1 MSPPAGPAG
10 DEVAGFVL
18 AGGRSSRM
26 GADKAL
32 VELHGEPLIAHTLKR
47 LREAGIPAA
56 IAGGPPRL
64 QAYAPVV
71 EDAGAGPLGGICA
84 ALASTQAGHAVFL
97 SVDMPLL
104 HASLLSLMVEDAQI
118 TDAAV
123 VLASVR
129 GFAETFPAVVDRR
142 LLPEL
147 QAELRRGNDGCFA
160 ALRAA
165 AETMRRPF
173 RVLGVEN
180 LVQCGRVSDPA
191 LPPGFWFLNLNTPVD
206 LARAESLVAA
216 AHRVI

>member
-18 AGGRSSRM
+18 AGGQSSRM
-26 GADKAL
+26 GADKAMA
-32 VELHGEPLIAHTLKR
+32 ELQGEPLIAHTLKQ

-56 IAGGPPRL
+56 IAGGHPRL

-71 EDAGAGPLGGICA
+71 EDAGAGPLGGLCA
-84 ALASTQAGHAVFL
+84 ALASTQAGYAVFL

-104 HASLLSLMVEDAQI
+104 DASLLSLMVEDARI

-123 VLASVR
+123 VLASVH

-142 LLPEL
+142 LLPAL
-147 QAELRRGNDGCFA
+147 QGELRRGNDGCFA

-165 AETMRRPF
+165 AETTRRPF
-173 RVLGVEN
+173 RVLAVEN
-180 LVQCGRVSDPA
+180 LVQCGRVNDLA
-191 LPPGFWFLNLNTPVD
+191 LPPGLWFLNLNTPAD
-206 LARAESLVAA
+206 LARAESLVAV
-216 AHRVI
+216 AHRVT